1 MAEKN
6 LRRPPPLTNYQPP
19 TEPPAILHQDDD
31 ILIADKPA
39 GLLSVPGKA
48 AEHADCLLHRL
59 VDMDPSI
66 LLIHRLDMDTSGL
79 MVFAR
84 NRRAQRHLGLQFER
98 RVVEKTYEALVAGDA
113 GGKSGIISLPLTSD
127 WPNRPLQKVCCETG
141 RAAETAWEKLGRAG
155 TFYRMHL
162 MPKTGRSHQLRV
174 HMRAIGTPI
183 VGDRFYA
190 PAAIAE
196 ARPRLMLHACKL
208 SLRHPT
214 GGAWMHFESAPG
226 F

>member
-1 MAEKN
+1 MPDTN
-6 LRRPPPLTNYQPP
+6 PRRPSPLTNYQPP
-19 TEPPAILHQDDD
+19 KTPLAILHQDDD
-31 ILIADKPA
+31 ILIVDKPC

-48 AEHADCLLHRL
+48 AEHADCLIQRL
-59 VDMDPSI
+59 QDKDAST

-98 RVVEKTYEALVAGDA
+98 RIIEKTYEALVAGKLAEDH
-113 GGKSGIISLPLTSD
+113 GVITLPLTSD
-127 WPNRPLQKVCCETG
+127 WPNRPLQKVCRETG
-141 RAAETAWEKLGRAG
+141 RPAETAWQKLGRAG
-155 TFYRMHL
+155 GFHRMRL

-174 HMRAIGTPI
+174 HMRALGTPI

-196 ARPRLMLHACKL
+196 AGARLMLHASKL

-214 GGAWMHFESAPG
+214 GGAWVHFESAPE